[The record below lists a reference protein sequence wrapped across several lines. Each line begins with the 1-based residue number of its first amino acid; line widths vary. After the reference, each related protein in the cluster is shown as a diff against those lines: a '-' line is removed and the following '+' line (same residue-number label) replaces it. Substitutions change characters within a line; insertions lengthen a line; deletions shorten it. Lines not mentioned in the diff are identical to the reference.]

1 MGGSQGG
8 MGSVWGPYGTLWG
21 GMGSVWGPC
30 GGLWGRYGGCG
41 LTRLQRWTMGVGRAR
56 GGEGR
61 GAARTGS
68 SMVTVTPRRCCA
80 TERRPAE
87 QRPLQVGLQHSA
99 PCGRSSN
106 TAPLTAPP
114 TGGPPTQ
121 TLSPPIT
128 APSIGGP
135 PTQRPL
141 QAVLQHS
148 APNSAPCRRSSNTA
162 LITAPPAGGPPTQ
175 HSYQRPLR
183 AVLQHSAHNS
193 APYR

>member
-1 MGGSQGG
+1 MGSVWGPYGMLWGG

-114 TGGPPTQ
+114 AG
-121 TLSPPIT
+121 S
-128 APSIGGP
+128 P

-141 QAVLQHS
+141 QVHLQHS
-148 APNSAPCRRSSNTA
+148 APCGRTSNTHFPSQNNSSATYRRSSNTDPLPSNNSA
-162 LITAPPAGGPPTQ
+162 LYRRTSNTAPPAGGPPTQ
-175 HSYQRPLR
+175 RP
-183 AVLQHSAHNS
+183 
-193 APYR
+193 